1 MFATPAVDCRREPDG
16 LLVLRSRVPA
26 GTPAPTVLHWLRRF
40 ATETPEAALLTTA
53 TEAGRTAW
61 SYAEAWQDV
70 QRAAT
75 ALVHSGLRSGDRVV
89 VLGPNSVEHLTMSLA
104 TMLAGAV
111 AVPVAP
117 QYAGAS
123 ADRHKLTEL
132 LATLDPAV
140 VWATDSAHAAVLKE
154 ALPDGS
160 RAIVLIGQTAVR
172 ELLRT
177 DHTDAPA
184 LDAIDAGAAAK
195 ILLTS
200 GSTGRPKPVAYSQ
213 SMMTTNVQMTL
224 DVWPFLGGHRPV
236 LVDWLPWNHAF
247 GGNANVNLVLSQ
259 GGTLHIDEAA
269 GRPDRLDVTIR
280 NLRRHRPTFHGAVP
294 AGFAALLPALEADP
308 AFREAFFGR
317 LDVMFS
323 AGAAMHPTVFR
334 RLSELSATV
343 RERPVPIVTGWGS
356 TEVGPGAT
364 MVHAHGVAPDCIGT
378 PLPGVE
384 IGLRPVGGKYEL
396 LVRGPCVADGYW
408 HQPGPSR
415 AAFTADGWYYSGD
428 AGELIDADHPERGL
442 RFAGR
447 IADDF
452 KLANGTWVDAGGIRA
467 NLLAR
472 GGGRLRDIVVAGADQ
487 SAPCVL
493 VWAAGP
499 FGEEDLRL
507 LLDAYNREN
516 TKPSTRILDGALLE
530 PEGDEVGNKGQL
542 VRGAVLARRRPLI
555 ERMYDRQKA
564 GS

>member
-1 MFATPAVDCRREPDG
+1 MFATPAVDYRREPDG
-16 LLVLRSRVPA
+16 LVVLRSRIPA
-26 GTPAPTVLHWLRRF
+26 GRPAPTILHWLRRF
-40 ATETPEAALLTTA
+40 ATETPGAALLTTA
-53 TEAGRTAW
+53 TDAGRTAW

-70 QRAAT
+70 QRAAA
-75 ALVHSGLRSGDRVV
+75 ALVHSGLRKGDRVV
-89 VLGPNSVEHLTMSLA
+89 VLGPNSVAHLTMSLA

-123 ADRHKLTEL
+123 ADRAKLRDL
-132 LATLDPAV
+132 LALLEPAL
-140 VWATDSAHAAVLKE
+140 VWAAESAQAAVLAE
-154 ALPDGS
+154 ALPGHTRVLVG
-160 RAIVLIGQTAVR
+160 RAAVR
-172 ELLRT
+172 ELRQASH
-177 DHTDAPA
+177 DRGPVP
-184 LDAIDAGAAAK
+184 DAIDAAAPAK

-224 DVWPFLGGHRPV
+224 DVWPFLTGHRPV

-269 GRPDRLDVTIR
+269 GRPERLDLTIR

-343 RERPVPIVTGWGS
+343 RGRPVPIVTGWGS

-384 IGLRPVGGKYEL
+384 IGLRPVAGKYEL
-396 LVRGPCVADGYW
+396 LVRGPCVAEGYW
-408 HQPGPSR
+408 RQPGPSR
-415 AAFTADGWYYSGD
+415 AAFTDDGWYRSGD
-428 AGELIDADHPERGL
+428 AGELVDPEHPDRGL

-452 KLANGTWVDAGGIRA
+452 KLANGTWVDAGGIRTS
-467 NLLAR
+467 LLAR
-472 GGGRLRDIVVAGADQ
+472 GGGRLRDIVVTGADR

-493 VWAAGP
+493 VWAAEP
-499 FGEEDLRL
+499 FGEDDLRL

-530 PEGDEVGNKGQL
+530 PEGDEVGSKGQL
-542 VRGAVLARRRPLI
+542 VRGAVLARRRSLV

-564 GS
+564 ES